1 MSRVVTQCLV
11 RADWR
16 EAFGVPA
23 PSSGVGSS
31 GLLYWRKRASSRQR
45 RASEREPDMEPT

>member
-1 MSRVVTQCLV
+1 MSRVVAQCLD

-23 PSSGVGSS
+23 PPSGVGSS
-31 GLLYWRKRASSRQR
+31 GLLYRRKQASGRQ
-45 RASEREPDMEPT
+45 ADVESA